1 MEGARNVPSSGM
13 TEICI
18 KTVLNFIG
26 CMFGKS
32 NQLEFEMK
40 ILKRSIALL
49 VGIIM
54 CFNMAGCNSDT
65 GKENDKNK
73 YKLTIMTTL
82 FPYYDFARA
91 VVGDVNDIHVELLL
105 APGQDAHS
113 FEPTPDDI
121 IKIDDA
127 DLFIY
132 NGGSIENW
140 VEKVVDSL
148 GNKSQ
153 IQMRM
158 MEHLEKM
165 GFVKEE
171 EHGGNHSESDLDNKS
186 AHEEQIFAVEEHEH
200 EEHEYVHEDKEMQE
214 GNEHNH
220 EEVDE
225 HIWTSPVYSMI
236 LVQDI
241 CNKLCEMMPEN
252 KEIFQKNA
260 GNYINQLKTID
271 RQFREI
277 VEKSEHKEII
287 FADKF
292 PLRYFADEYGLKY
305 YAAFPGCS
313 GDTEPSA
320 KTVAFLIDKV
330 KDKDVNG
337 VFYLELSSQ
346 AMADVICDDTNVK
359 KYQFNSC
366 HNITQKQFDSG
377 VTYLDLMRENVKALK
392 AVLK

>member
-13 TEICI
+13 TEICN

-32 NQLEFEMK
+32 NKLEFEMK

-54 CFNMAGCNSDT
+54 CFNMVGCNSNT

-158 MEHLEKM
+158 MEHLEEM

-171 EHGGNHSESDLDNKS
+171 EHGGNYSESDLDNKS
-186 AHEEQIFAVEEHEH
+186 AHEDQIFAVEEHEH
-200 EEHEYVHEDKEMQE
+200 EEHEHIHEDKEMQE

-220 EEVDE
+220 EGVDE

-241 CNKLCEMMPEN
+241 CNKLCEMIPED

-292 PLRYFADEYGLKY
+292 PLRYFADAYGLKY

>member
-1 MEGARNVPSSGM
+1 MEGARNVLSNGM
-13 TEICI
+13 IEICN

-32 NQLEFEMK
+32 NKLEFEMK
-40 ILKRSIALL
+40 ILKRGIALL

-54 CFNMAGCNSDT
+54 CFNMAGCNSNT
-65 GKENDKNK
+65 GKEKDKNK
-73 YKLTIMTTL
+73 YKVTIMTTL

-121 IKIDDA
+121 IKIDEA

-158 MEHLEKM
+158 MEHLEEI

-186 AHEEQIFAVEEHEH
+186 VDEEQIFAVEEHE
-200 EEHEYVHEDKEMQE
+200 EHEHLHEDKEMQE

-241 CNKLCEMMPEN
+241 CNKLCEIMPED
-252 KEIFQKNA
+252 KEIFQRNA

>member
-1 MEGARNVPSSGM
+1 
-13 TEICI
+13 
-18 KTVLNFIG
+18 
-26 CMFGKS
+26 
-32 NQLEFEMK
+32 MK
-40 ILKRSIALL
+40 ILKKSIALL

-54 CFNMAGCNSDT
+54 CFNMAGCNSNTD
-65 GKENDKNK
+65 KENDKNK

-132 NGGSIENW
+132 NGGAIENW

-171 EHGGNHSESDLDNKS
+171 EHGENHSESDLDNKS

-292 PLRYFADEYGLKY
+292 PLRYFADAYGLKY

-330 KDKDVNG
+330 KGKDVNG

-377 VTYLDLMRENVKALK
+377 VTYLDLMKENAKALK

>member
-13 TEICI
+13 TEICN

-26 CMFGKS
+26 CMFGES

-49 VGIIM
+49 VGIIL

-82 FPYYDFARA
+82 FPYYDFVRA
-91 VVGDVNDIHVELLL
+91 VVGDVSDIHVELLL

-277 VEKSEHKEII
+277 VKKSEHKEII

-292 PLRYFADEYGLKY
+292 PLRYFADAYGLKY